1 LTLLPTSIILNDL
14 AGSDKFE
21 LLSRPKTV
29 ARLISV
35 LAFQKASLV
44 ALKLLQTCYLR
55 AWLHISINLT
65 KRFVDSHRKEDC
77 GGD

>member
-1 LTLLPTSIILNDL
+1 LNDL
-14 AGSDKFE
+14 AGSYKFE

-35 LAFQKASLV
+35 LAFQKASL
-44 ALKLLQTCYLR
+44 ATLQLLQTCYLR
-55 AWLHISINLT
+55 AWVHISINPA
-65 KRFVDSHRKEDC
+65 KRFVDGLRKEDC

>member
-1 LTLLPTSIILNDL
+1 VLLNYFTKVIRLVFQTLLLTLVPTSIILNDL

-35 LAFQKASLV
+35 LAFQKASLA

-55 AWLHISINLT
+55 A
-65 KRFVDSHRKEDC
+65 
-77 GGD
+77 